1 LLGAFYNTEGYDCHD
16 PAFDAASSP
25 RSDAVRLDL
34 VQSAVESRSP
44 FLLDI
49 GPGAGH
55 LLRHARERGWRV
67 AGLEVGRPARERLEQ
82 QGVSTYAD
90 LDAWHAAAQQA
101 DVVTM
106 VHVLEHMTEPA
117 ATLQRVHR
125 DALRRGGVCYIEV
138 PNVDSLRARLAVSFL
153 RPLWRSNAGRY
164 LAFPIHLTYFNHRA
178 LRRLLRAQGFEILRM
193 GTLGLGVDELFALP
207 STGYPASRDG
217 RTAPAA
223 RISEERGDRA
233 RTPSAADS
241 TPVLIAAARRTIGR
255 AVKSAMSRARLGEH
269 LYAICRA

>member
-1 LLGAFYNTEGYDCHD
+1 MLTTPVRPTAPALDRLESCPCCAGRSFVVVDTPAITIGQSHFGSLQGSLRVCRCHECGVQFTNPRPESALLGAFYNTEGYDCHD

-82 QGVSTYAD
+82 EGVTTYAD
-90 LDAWHAAAQQA
+90 LDAWRAAAQQA

-117 ATLQRVHR
+117 ATLRRVQT

-193 GTLGLGVDELFALP
+193 GNIGIGLFLFL
-207 STGYPASRDG
+207 
-217 RTAPAA
+217 
-223 RISEERGDRA
+223 
-233 RTPSAADS
+233 
-241 TPVLIAAARRTIGR
+241 V
-255 AVKSAMSRARLGEH
+255 
-269 LYAICRA
+269 